1 MNTKRIQDET
11 QPANATPAF
20 TVAIGNSVRAGGKVY
35 REGDTIP
42 AGTLTAA
49 DAQRLTANGVLLAA
63 EKAEKA
69 DSLTSGTAAEVI
81 DSLEGMDDAQLQAV
95 AQSENAREKPRKTV
109 LEAIEAARAQL
120 ADAGT
125 GEE

>member
-20 TVAIGNSVRAGGKVY
+20 TVASGNSVRAGGKVY

-42 AGTLTAA
+42 AGTLTSA

-63 EKAEKA
+63 DKADKADKAEKA
-69 DSLTSGTAAEVI
+69 GK
-81 DSLEGMDDAQLQAV
+81 G
-95 AQSENAREKPRKTV
+95 RK
-109 LEAIEAARAQL
+109 
-120 ADAGT
+120 ADAPAG
-125 GEE
+125 GEGAQA

>member
-20 TVAIGNSVRAGGKVY
+20 TVASGNSVRAGGKVY

-42 AGTLTAA
+42 AGTLTSA
-49 DAQRLTANGVLLAA
+49 DAQRLAANGVLLAA

-69 DSLTSGTAAEVI
+69 GK
-81 DSLEGMDDAQLQAV
+81 G
-95 AQSENAREKPRKTV
+95 RK
-109 LEAIEAARAQL
+109 
-120 ADAGT
+120 ADAPAG
-125 GEE
+125 GEGAQA

>member
-11 QPANATPAF
+11 QSANATPAF
-20 TVAIGNSVRAGGKVY
+20 TVASGSSVRAGGKVY

-49 DAQRLTANGVLLAA
+49 DAQRLTTNGVLLAA

-69 DSLTSGTAAEVI
+69 GKA
-81 DSLEGMDDAQLQAV
+81 G
-95 AQSENAREKPRKTV
+95 KGRK
-109 LEAIEAARAQL
+109 
-120 ADAGT
+120 ADAPAG
-125 GEE
+125 GEGAQA